1 MTMTAVAQFAQ
12 GIDHPLVTVR
22 NHAEALELYRRM
34 GFAPS
39 PVSYHPWGTVT
50 SLMMFPS
57 NFIELIG
64 VEDASKFGTHS
75 VNGFCFGRQLGQ
87 FLDRGEEGVSL
98 VALHSKD
105 ADDDHARMAAAGLE
119 SQGRIDFRR
128 KMTLPDGRDDEAVVS
143 LALFID
149 PELPDA
155 SNFICHQHRPELI
168 WVRGWQN
175 HPNGAD
181 GILAIT
187 YLADPERLEP
197 RWRAIYGD
205 AVKYNGTVLEADTR
219 CGLLRAIDAATAA
232 LEFPGVELPAITR
245 ERPHAIS
252 IRLRTTSLNDLRAIL
267 ARNDVAHHEI
277 RGHEIPDRVLVAP
290 HAAGNVILDF
300 VPSV

>member
-1 MTMTAVAQFAQ
+1 MTAVAQFPQ

-22 NHAEALELYRRM
+22 DHAAALELYRRM

-39 PVSYHPWGTVT
+39 PVSYHPWGSVT

-64 VEDASKFGTHS
+64 VDDRSKFGTNS
-75 VNGFCFGRQLGQ
+75 VDGFCFGRQLGQ

-105 ADDDHARMAAAGLE
+105 ADADHARMVHAGLD

-128 KMTLPDGRDDEAVVS
+128 RMTLPDGRHDEAVVS

-187 YLADPERLEP
+187 YLADPKRLEP

-205 AVKYNGTVLEADTR
+205 AVTYNGNVLQADTQ
-219 CGLLRAIDAATAA
+219 CGVLRAIDAATAA
-232 LEFPGVELPAITR
+232 LEYPGLELPAVTQ
-245 ERPHAIS
+245 ERPHAIA
-252 IRLRTTSLNDLRAIL
+252 IRLHTHSPDTLRSILEHNAIPHHQ
-267 ARNDVAHHEI
+267 VA
-277 RGHEIPDRVLVAP
+277 GRVLVEP
-290 HAAGNVILDF
+290 QSAGNVILEF
-300 VPSV
+300 IN

>member
-1 MTMTAVAQFAQ
+1 MTAVAQFPQ

-34 GFAPS
+34 GFTPS
-39 PVSYHPWGTVT
+39 PVSYHPWGSVT

-64 VEDASKFGTHS
+64 VEDPSKFGTNS

-105 ADDDHARMAAAGLE
+105 ADADHARMVESGLE

-128 KMTLPDGRDDEAVVS
+128 RMTLPDGRHDEAVVS

-175 HPNGAD
+175 HSNGAD

-187 YLADPERLEP
+187 YLADPKLLEP

-205 AVKYNGTVLEADTR
+205 AVKYNGSVLEADTQ
-219 CGLLRAIDAATAA
+219 CGVLRAIDAATAS
-232 LEFPGVELPAITR
+232 LEFPGIEQPKVAQ

-252 IRLRTTSLNDLRAIL
+252 IRLHTTSLNALRSIL
-267 ARNDVAHHEI
+267 EQN
-277 RGHEIPDRVLVAP
+277 EIPHREVPGRVFVEP
-290 HAAGNVILDF
+290 QAAGNVILEF
-300 VPSV
+300 VQNT

>member
-1 MTMTAVAQFAQ
+1 MTAVAQFPQ

-22 NHAEALELYRRM
+22 NHAEALELYRKM

-39 PVSYHPWGTVT
+39 PVSYHPWGSVT

-64 VEDASKFGTHS
+64 VDDPSKFGTNS

-98 VALHSKD
+98 LALHSKD
-105 ADDDHARMAAAGLE
+105 ADADHARMVEAGLE

-149 PELPDA
+149 STLPDA

-168 WVRGWQN
+168 WVKGWQN

-181 GILAIT
+181 GILAVT
-187 YLADPERLEP
+187 YLADPAALEP

-205 AVKYNGTVLEADTR
+205 AVKYNGAVLEADTQ
-219 CGLLRAIDAATAA
+219 CGVLRAMDAATAA
-232 LEFPGVELPAITR
+232 LEFPGITLPKRA
-245 ERPHAIS
+245 EQRPHAIA
-252 IRLRTTSLNDLRAIL
+252 IRLHTTSLTTLRSIL
-267 ARNDVAHHEI
+267 EHNAVPHGEVP
-277 RGHEIPDRVLVAP
+277 GRVFVEP
-290 HAAGNVILDF
+290 QAAGNVILEF
-300 VPSV
+300 VQNT

>member
-1 MTMTAVAQFAQ
+1 MTAVAQFPQ

-22 NHAEALELYRRM
+22 DHAAALELYRKM

-39 PVSYHPWGTVT
+39 PVSYHPWGSVT

-64 VEDASKFGTHS
+64 VDDRSKFGTNS
-75 VNGFCFGRQLGQ
+75 VDGFCFGRQLGQ

-105 ADDDHARMAAAGLE
+105 ADADHARMVQAGLD

-128 KMTLPDGRDDEAVVS
+128 RMTLPDGRHDEAVVS

-187 YLADPERLEP
+187 YLADPKRLEP

-205 AVKYNGTVLEADTR
+205 AVRYNGNVLEADTQ
-219 CGLLRAIDAATAA
+219 CGVLRAIDAATAA
-232 LEFPGVELPAITR
+232 LESPGIELPAVTE
-245 ERPHAIS
+245 ERPHAIA
-252 IRLRTTSLNDLRAIL
+252 IRLHTNSPDTLRSILEHNAIPHHQ
-267 ARNDVAHHEI
+267 VA
-277 RGHEIPDRVLVAP
+277 GRVLVEP
-290 HAAGNVILDF
+290 QSAGNVILEF
-300 VPSV
+300 IN

>member
-1 MTMTAVAQFAQ
+1 MTAVAQFPQ

-22 NHAEALELYRRM
+22 NHAEALELYRKM

-39 PVSYHPWGTVT
+39 PVSYHPWGSVT

-64 VEDASKFGTHS
+64 VDDPSKFGTNS

-105 ADDDHARMAAAGLE
+105 ADADHARMVEAGLE

-149 PELPDA
+149 SALPDA

-168 WVRGWQN
+168 WVKGWQN

-181 GILAIT
+181 GILAVT
-187 YLADPERLEP
+187 YLADPAALET

-205 AVKYNGTVLEADTR
+205 AVKYNGAVLEADTQ
-219 CGLLRAIDAATAA
+219 CGILRAMDAATAA
-232 LEFPGVELPAITR
+232 LEFPGITLPNRA
-245 ERPHAIS
+245 EQRPHAIAL
-252 IRLRTTSLNDLRAIL
+252 RLHTTSLTTLRSIL
-267 ARNDVAHHEI
+267 EHNAVPHREVP
-277 RGHEIPDRVLVAP
+277 GRVFVEP
-290 HAAGNVILDF
+290 QAAGNVILEF
-300 VPSV
+300 VQNT

>member
-1 MTMTAVAQFAQ
+1 MTAVAQFPQ

-22 NHAEALELYRRM
+22 NHTEALELYRRM
-34 GFAPS
+34 GFSPS
-39 PVSYHPWGTVT
+39 PVSYHPWGSVT
-50 SLMMFPS
+50 SLIMFPS

-64 VEDASKFGTHS
+64 VDDPTKFGTNS

-87 FLDRGEEGVSL
+87 FLDRGEEGISL

-105 ADDDHARMAAAGLE
+105 ADADHARMVEAGLE

-128 KMTLPDGRDDEAVVS
+128 RMTLPDGRHDEAVVS

-168 WVRGWQN
+168 WVRGWQH

-187 YLADPERLEP
+187 YLTDPKQLEP

-205 AVKYNGTVLEADTR
+205 AVKYNGAALEADTQ
-219 CGLLRAIDAATAA
+219 CGVLRGIDAATAA
-232 LEFPGVELPAITR
+232 LEFRDVELPKSAQQ
-245 ERPHAIS
+245 RPHAIA
-252 IRLRTTSLNDLRAIL
+252 IRLHTTSLNVLRSIL
-267 ARNDVAHHEI
+267 EHNEI
-277 RGHEIPDRVLVAP
+277 SHREAPGRVFVDP
-290 HAAGNVILDF
+290 QAAGNVILEF
-300 VPSV
+300 VQRV

>member
-1 MTMTAVAQFAQ
+1 MTAVAQFPQ

-22 NHAEALELYRRM
+22 HHAEALELYRKM
-34 GFAPS
+34 GFSPS
-39 PVSYHPWGTVT
+39 PVSYHPWGSVT

-64 VEDASKFGTHS
+64 VDDPSKFGTNS

-98 VALHSKD
+98 VALHSQD
-105 ADDDHARMAAAGLE
+105 ADADHARMVESGLE

-128 KMTLPDGRDDEAVVS
+128 PMTLPDGRPDEAVVS

-168 WVRGWQN
+168 WVRGWQD

-187 YLADPERLEP
+187 YLADPKRLEP
-197 RWRAIYGD
+197 RWRALYGD
-205 AVKYNGTVLEADTR
+205 AVSYNGAVLEADTR
-219 CGLLRAIDAATAA
+219 CGVLRAIDAATAA
-232 LEFPGVELPAITR
+232 LEFPGIALPKRAE
-245 ERPHAIS
+245 ERPHGIS
-252 IRLRTTSLNDLRAIL
+252 IRLHTRSLSALRSIL
-267 ARNDVAHHEI
+267 EHNQVPHHEVP
-277 RGHEIPDRVLVAP
+277 GRVLVEP
-290 HAAGNVILDF
+290 QAAGNVILEF
-300 VPSV
+300 VQNI

>member
-1 MTMTAVAQFAQ
+1 MTAVAQFPQ

-22 NHAEALELYRRM
+22 NHGEALELYRRM

-39 PVSYHPWGTVT
+39 PISYHPWGSVT

-64 VEDASKFGTHS
+64 VDDRSKFGTNS
-75 VNGFCFGRQLGQ
+75 VNDFCFGRQLGQ
-87 FLDRGEEGVSL
+87 FLDRGEEGISL

-105 ADDDHARMAAAGLE
+105 ADADHARLVETGLE

-128 KMTLPDGRDDEAVVS
+128 AMTLPDGRPDEAVVS

-149 PELPDA
+149 PQLPDA

-168 WVRGWQN
+168 WVKGWQN

-181 GILAIT
+181 GILAVT
-187 YLADPERLEP
+187 YLADPARLEA

-205 AVKYNGTVLEADTR
+205 AVQYNGSVLEADTG
-219 CGLLRAIDAATAA
+219 CGVLRAVDAATAS
-232 LEFPGVELPAITR
+232 EQFPGVELPATASQ
-245 ERPHAIS
+245 RPHAIA
-252 IRLRTTSLNDLRAIL
+252 IRLHTASLDTLRSIL
-267 ARNDVAHHEI
+267 KQNAVPHREHP
-277 RGHEIPDRVLVAP
+277 GRVFVEP
-290 HAAGNVILDF
+290 QAAGNVILEF
-300 VPSV
+300 VQNH

>member
-1 MTMTAVAQFAQ
+1 MTATAQFPQ

-22 NHAEALELYRRM
+22 NHSEALELYRKM

-39 PVSYHPWGTVT
+39 PVSRHPWGSVT
-50 SLMMFPS
+50 SLMMFPG

-64 VEDASKFGTHS
+64 VEDASKFGTNA

-87 FLDRGEEGVSL
+87 FLDRGEEGISL

-105 ADDDHARMAAAGLE
+105 ADADHARLVQAGLE

-128 KMTLPDGRDDEAVVS
+128 KMTLPDGRQDEAVVS

-168 WVRGWQN
+168 WVPGWQN

-181 GILAIT
+181 AILAIT
-187 YLADPERLEP
+187 YLAEPRLLET

-205 AVKYNGTVLEADTR
+205 AVKYNGKALEADTR

-232 LEFPGVELPAITR
+232 REFAGIELPGSVE
-245 ERPHAIS
+245 ERPHAIA
-252 IRLRTTSLNDLRAIL
+252 IRLHTKRLDALRAIL
-267 ARNDVAHHEI
+267 EDNKVAHREASGRI
-277 RGHEIPDRVLVAP
+277 YVAP
-290 HAAGNVILDF
+290 QAAGNVILEF
-300 VPSV
+300 TQNC

>member
-1 MTMTAVAQFAQ
+1 MTAVAQFPQ

-22 NHAEALELYRRM
+22 DHAAALELYRRM

-39 PVSYHPWGTVT
+39 PVSYHPWGSVT

-64 VEDASKFGTHS
+64 VDDRSKFGTNS
-75 VNGFCFGRQLGQ
+75 VDGFCFGRQLGQ

-105 ADDDHARMAAAGLE
+105 ADADHARMVHAGLD

-128 KMTLPDGRDDEAVVS
+128 RMTLPDGRHDEAVVS

-187 YLADPERLEP
+187 YLADPKRLEP

-205 AVKYNGTVLEADTR
+205 AVTYNGNVLQADTQ
-219 CGLLRAIDAATAA
+219 CGVLRAIDAATAA
-232 LEFPGVELPAITR
+232 LEYPGLELPAVTQ
-245 ERPHAIS
+245 ERPHVIA
-252 IRLRTTSLNDLRAIL
+252 IRLHTHSPDTLRSILEHNAIPHHQ
-267 ARNDVAHHEI
+267 VA
-277 RGHEIPDRVLVAP
+277 GRVLVEP
-290 HAAGNVILDF
+290 QSAGNVILEF
-300 VPSV
+300 IN

>member
-1 MTMTAVAQFAQ
+1 MTAAAQFPQ

-22 NHAEALELYRRM
+22 HHAEALELYRKM
-34 GFAPS
+34 GFSPS
-39 PVSYHPWGTVT
+39 PVSYHPWGSVT

-64 VEDASKFGTHS
+64 VDAPSKFGTHS

-98 VALHSKD
+98 VALHSQD
-105 ADDDHARMAAAGLE
+105 ADADHARMVEAGLE

-128 KMTLPDGRDDEAVVS
+128 PMTLPDGRPDEAVVS

-168 WVRGWQN
+168 WVRGWQD

-187 YLADPERLEP
+187 YLADPKRLEP
-197 RWRAIYGD
+197 RWRALYGD
-205 AVKYNGTVLEADTR
+205 AVSYNGAVLEADTR
-219 CGLLRAIDAATAA
+219 CGVLRAIDAATAA
-232 LEFPGVELPAITR
+232 LEFPGIALPKRAE
-245 ERPHAIS
+245 ERPHGIS
-252 IRLRTTSLNDLRAIL
+252 IRLHTRSLSTLRSIL
-267 ARNDVAHHEI
+267 EHNQVPHHEVP
-277 RGHEIPDRVLVAP
+277 GRVLVEP
-290 HAAGNVILDF
+290 QAAGNVILEF
-300 VPSV
+300 VQNI

>member
-1 MTMTAVAQFAQ
+1 MIMTAAAQFPQ

-22 NHAEALELYRRM
+22 NHAEALELYRKM

-39 PVSYHPWGTVT
+39 PVSYHPWGSVT

-64 VEDASKFGTHS
+64 VEDPAKFGTRS

-105 ADDDHARMAAAGLE
+105 ADADHARMTRAGLE

-128 KMTLPDGRDDEAVVS
+128 KMMLPDGRDGEAVVS

-168 WVRGWQN
+168 WVREWQN

-187 YLADPERLEP
+187 YLADPRLLEP

-205 AVKYNGTVLEADTR
+205 TVRYNGAVLEADTR
-219 CGLLRAIDAATAA
+219 CGLLRAIYAAKAA
-232 LEFPGVELPAITR
+232 VEFPGIELPRVTS
-245 ERPHAIS
+245 ERPHAIA
-252 IRLRTTSLNDLRAIL
+252 IRLHTTSLTALRAIL
-267 ARNDVAHHEI
+267 ESNDVPHREVP
-277 RGHEIPDRVLVAP
+277 GRVFVAP

-300 VPSV
+300 VQSV

>member
-1 MTMTAVAQFAQ
+1 MTAVAQFAQ

-105 ADDDHARMAAAGLE
+105 ADDDHARMAAAGLKA
-119 SQGRIDFRR
+119 R
-128 KMTLPDGRDDEAVVS
+128 AV
-143 LALFID
+143 
-149 PELPDA
+149 
-155 SNFICHQHRPELI
+155 LI
-168 WVRGWQN
+168 F
-175 HPNGAD
+175 A
-181 GILAIT
+181 
-187 YLADPERLEP
+187 E
-197 RWRAIYGD
+197 
-205 AVKYNGTVLEADTR
+205 K
-219 CGLLRAIDAATAA
+219 
-232 LEFPGVELPAITR
+232 
-245 ERPHAIS
+245 
-252 IRLRTTSLNDLRAIL
+252 
-267 ARNDVAHHEI
+267 
-277 RGHEIPDRVLVAP
+277 
-290 HAAGNVILDF
+290 
-300 VPSV
+300 

>member
-1 MTMTAVAQFAQ
+1 MTAVAQFPQ

-22 NHAEALELYRRM
+22 DHAAALELYRRM

-39 PVSYHPWGTVT
+39 PVSYHPWGSVT

-64 VEDASKFGTHS
+64 VDDRSKFGTNS
-75 VNGFCFGRQLGQ
+75 VDGFCFGRQLGQ

-105 ADDDHARMAAAGLE
+105 ADADHARMVQAGLD

-128 KMTLPDGRDDEAVVS
+128 RMTLPDGRHDEAVVS

-187 YLADPERLEP
+187 YLADPKQLEP

-205 AVKYNGTVLEADTR
+205 AVTYNGNVLQADTQ
-219 CGLLRAIDAATAA
+219 CGVLRAIDAATAA
-232 LEFPGVELPAITR
+232 LEYPGLELPAVTQ
-245 ERPHAIS
+245 ERPHAIA
-252 IRLRTTSLNDLRAIL
+252 IRLHTHSPDTLRSILEHNAIPHHQ
-267 ARNDVAHHEI
+267 VA
-277 RGHEIPDRVLVAP
+277 GRVLVEP
-290 HAAGNVILDF
+290 QSAGNVILEF
-300 VPSV
+300 IN

>member
-1 MTMTAVAQFAQ
+1 MTAVAQFPQ

-22 NHAEALELYRRM
+22 HHAEALELYRKI
-34 GFAPS
+34 GFSPS
-39 PVSYHPWGTVT
+39 PVSYHPWGSVT

-64 VEDASKFGTHS
+64 VDDPSKFGTHS

-98 VALHSKD
+98 VALHSQD
-105 ADDDHARMAAAGLE
+105 ADADHARMVEAGLE

-128 KMTLPDGRDDEAVVS
+128 PMTLPDGRPDEAVVS

-168 WVRGWQN
+168 WVRGWQD

-187 YLADPERLEP
+187 YLADPKRLEP
-197 RWRAIYGD
+197 RWRALYGD
-205 AVKYNGTVLEADTR
+205 AVSYNGAVLEADTR
-219 CGLLRAIDAATAA
+219 CGVLRAIDAATAA
-232 LEFPGVELPAITR
+232 LEFPGIALPKRA
-245 ERPHAIS
+245 EESPHGIS
-252 IRLRTTSLNDLRAIL
+252 IRLHTRSLSALRSIL
-267 ARNDVAHHEI
+267 EHNQVPHHEVP
-277 RGHEIPDRVLVAP
+277 GRVLVEP
-290 HAAGNVILDF
+290 QAAGNVILEF
-300 VPSV
+300 VQNI

>member
-1 MTMTAVAQFAQ
+1 MTAAAQFPQ

-22 NHAEALELYRRM
+22 NHAEALELYRKM

-39 PVSYHPWGTVT
+39 PVSYHPWGSVT

-64 VEDASKFGTHS
+64 VDDPSKFGTNS

-87 FLDRGEEGVSL
+87 FLDQGEEGVSL

-105 ADDDHARMAAAGLE
+105 ADADHARMVEAGLE

-128 KMTLPDGRDDEAVVS
+128 SMTLPDGRHDEAVVS

-187 YLADPERLEP
+187 YLADPKLLEP

-205 AVKYNGTVLEADTR
+205 AVKYNGAVLEADTK
-219 CGLLRAIDAATAA
+219 CGVFRAIDAATAA
-232 LEFPGVELPAITR
+232 QEFPGVELPKSAQ

-252 IRLRTTSLNDLRAIL
+252 IRLHTTSLNALRSIL
-267 ARNDVAHHEI
+267 EHN
-277 RGHEIPDRVLVAP
+277 EIPHREVPGRVFVEP
-290 HAAGNVILDF
+290 HAAGNVILEF
-300 VPSV
+300 VQNI

>member
-1 MTMTAVAQFAQ
+1 MTAVAQFPQ

-22 NHAEALELYRRM
+22 NHAEALELYRKM

-39 PVSYHPWGTVT
+39 PISYHPWGSVT

-64 VEDASKFGTHS
+64 VDDASKFGTNS

-105 ADDDHARMAAAGLE
+105 ADADHARIVEAGLE

-149 PELPDA
+149 PTLPDA

-168 WVRGWQN
+168 WVKGWQN

-181 GILAIT
+181 GILAVT
-187 YLADPERLEP
+187 YLADPATLEA

-205 AVKYNGTVLEADTR
+205 AVKYNGAVLEADTQ
-219 CGLLRAIDAATAA
+219 CGVLRAMDAATAA
-232 LEFPGVELPAITR
+232 LEFPGISLPNRA
-245 ERPHAIS
+245 EQRPHAIA
-252 IRLRTTSLNDLRAIL
+252 IRLRTTSLTTLRSIL
-267 ARNDVAHHEI
+267 EHNQVPHREVP
-277 RGHEIPDRVLVAP
+277 GRVFVEP
-290 HAAGNVILDF
+290 QAAGNVILEF
-300 VPSV
+300 VQNT